1 MSTGRLFV
9 RLLLIHSIELCE
21 WESSKSRR
29 RRGAAA
35 YCNVE
40 NTGAFTM
47 RDVNLLW
54 WFSCLSGSNRCS
66 TLMLYI
72 LFRCL
77 QLQRRVSAFVP
88 VCVCVYGSVCG
99 SLWQP
104 TTVQSCIL
112 PQRRQ
117 VGSKYTVCTVR
128 EQRDSRPESDSVSS
142 LELSLSHL
150 KCYEDETSGMYFF
163 FHSFI
168 HLYALKDWPKLTE
181 QHNILIFLS
190 DLFLCA
196 CIVISWY
203 WDLKLYFI
211 SIWKRSGSEKVPF
224 AVSLP
229 LSFF

>member
-77 QLQRRVSAFVP
+77 QLQRRVSAFVR
-88 VCVCVYGSVCG
+88 VCVCGGG

-128 EQRDSRPESDSVSS
+128 EQRDSRPERKLTWTKPQPSKMLWRRDIRHV
-142 LELSLSHL
+142 
-150 KCYEDETSGMYFF
+150 FF
-163 FHSFI
+163 FHSFS
-168 HLYALKDWPKLTE
+168 H
-181 QHNILIFLS
+181 S
-190 DLFLCA
+190 SLCFTKTNRA
-196 CIVISWY
+196 
-203 WDLKLYFI
+203 
-211 SIWKRSGSEKVPF
+211 
-224 AVSLP
+224 A
-229 LSFF
+229 

>member
-1 MSTGRLFV
+1 MSNRGKAFMMMSTGRLFV

-88 VCVCVYGSVCG
+88 VCVCV
-99 SLWQP
+99 WQC
-104 TTVQSCIL
+104 VWEF
-112 PQRRQ
+112 
-117 VGSKYTVCTVR
+117 VAADHCTVMYPAAAAPGR
-128 EQRDSRPESDSVSS
+128 EQVHS
-142 LELSLSHL
+142 LHRAGAERQQ
-150 KCYEDETSGMYFF
+150 
-163 FHSFI
+163 
-168 HLYALKDWPKLTE
+168 AR
-181 QHNILIFLS
+181 
-190 DLFLCA
+190 
-196 CIVISWY
+196 V
-203 WDLKLYFI
+203 
-211 SIWKRSGSEKVPF
+211 R
-224 AVSLP
+224 
-229 LSFF
+229 

>member
-77 QLQRRVSAFVP
+77 QLQRRVSAFVR
-88 VCVCVYGSVCG
+88 VCVCGGG

-163 FHSFI
+163 SFI
-168 HLYALKDWPKLTE
+168 QSFIFMLY
-181 QHNILIFLS
+181 QN
-190 DLFLCA
+190 
-196 CIVISWY
+196 
-203 WDLKLYFI
+203 
-211 SIWKRSGSEKVPF
+211 
-224 AVSLP
+224 
-229 LSFF
+229 